1 MHLRPVLVDLAQC
14 KSKMKSLY
22 ETWQKYVDEAKVINL
37 RRYAFNKASMELYK
51 WFEDLTYL
59 DANIDDKDPNYDK
72 LVIEKAE
79 LVKYAFLEKK
89 DTYGIELALEMLG
102 ISTMYVPV
110 EYMTNLFSIMEEYE
124 KRKMML

>member
-1 MHLRPVLVDLAQC
+1 V
-14 KSKMKSLY
+14 KSLY
-22 ETWQKYVDEAKVINL
+22 ETWQKYVDETKVINL

-79 LVKYAFLEKK
+79 LVKYAFLEQK

-102 ISTMYVPV
+102 ISTMYMPV